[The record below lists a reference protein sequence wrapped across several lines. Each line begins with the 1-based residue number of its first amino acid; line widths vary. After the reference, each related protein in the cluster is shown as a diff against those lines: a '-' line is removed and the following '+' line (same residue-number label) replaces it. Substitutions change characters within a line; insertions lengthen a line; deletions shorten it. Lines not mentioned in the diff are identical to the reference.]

1 MNLLE
6 YFNRTYNLVC
16 LAKLDFFFFFFFFV
30 VMQNW
35 IVKIGQGVS
44 F

>member
-16 LAKLDFFFFFFFFV
+16 LAKLDFFFFFFFCG
-30 VMQNW
+30 NA
-35 IVKIGQGVS
+35 KLDS
-44 F
+44 

>member
-16 LAKLDFFFFFFFFV
+16 LAKLDFFFFFFFV

-35 IVKIGQGVS
+35 IVKIGRGVS